1 MSKQDNSTGNVIP
14 LKADTATGFKVEPP
28 TNHADRLRARGSR
41 LHMRAGPDEDE
52 KLVCLYDL
60 VEWLVSDGGLPLVS
74 AIDRV
79 ASEIEARDHDTFSM
93 SQGAYAKPHNPDSS
107 WMKFL
112 NHDGLPETSLAAS
125 SVRVLGMSAFDLS
138 KLMTVPGYR
147 PDQSL
152 EFDESKETPFEYF
165 GRTDSC
171 CYALTWRKA
180 YELFGWGR
188 LVYRAKGQA
197 EPAIAPPAWWRDELE
212 LDHGRSKARYF
223 LKADANTPLVRI
235 VDVLADFAARLGLP
249 TGEAMGDFLAAVNVP
264 LLQEV
269 YALREDHFAELVG
282 AGFMYGL
289 DTQAEAEAQSIRLH
303 GVKDA
308 SRGLYPWAA
317 SPLEAFKRH
326 IQEHGPQRSDRSLYA
341 VSHATANRLWG
352 WGEVVAAQ
360 AETQAAPVSE
370 ATEAQAAPAKDT
382 APSVPKK
389 VKEKDMSPEWTGA
402 RLLARQNELKKKDFK
417 DYASRTAIEAGLPA
431 RAANRRINEFKTGG
445 VAANVAD
452 QLKAVGAKNKAA

>member
-1 MSKQDNSTGNVIP
+1 MSKQDSSTGNVIP
-14 LKADTATGFKVEPP
+14 IRADTAAGFKVEPP

-41 LHMRAGPDEDE
+41 LHMRAGPGEDE
-52 KLVCLYDL
+52 NLLCLYDL
-60 VEWLVSDGGLPLVS
+60 VAWLVSDGGLPLVR
-74 AIDRV
+74 AIDGV
-79 ASEIEARDHDTFSM
+79 ASEIEARDHDTFFM
-93 SQGAYAKPHNPDSS
+93 SQGDYAKPHYPDSP
-107 WMKFL
+107 WRKFT
-112 NHDGLPETSLAAS
+112 DEKSPAAS
-125 SVRVLGMSAFDLS
+125 SVRVLGMSAYDLS
-138 KLMTVPGYR
+138 KLMNGPGYR

-171 CYALTWRKA
+171 CHALTWRKA

-188 LVYRAKGQA
+188 VVYAAKGQVA
-197 EPAIAPPAWWRDELE
+197 PAIAGWRDELE
-212 LDHGRSKARYF
+212 LDHGRSKARYSQ
-223 LKADANTPLVRI
+223 KADANTPLVRI

-249 TGEAMGDFLAAVNVP
+249 TGEAMDDFLAAVNVP

-269 YALREDHFAELVG
+269 YALRENHFAELVG

-289 DTQAEAEAQSIRLH
+289 DTQAVAEAQSIRMY

-326 IQEHGPQRSDRSLYA
+326 IQEHGLQRSDRSLYA

-360 AETQAAPVSE
+360 AETR
-370 ATEAQAAPAKDT
+370 AAPAKKT
-382 APSVPKK
+382 LKPSGWDQVVSIKKANKDSGLTQEQKK
-389 VKEKDMSPEWTGA
+389 V
-402 RLLARQNELKKKDFK
+402 
-417 DYASRTAIEAGLPA
+417 
-431 RAANRRINEFKTGG
+431 
-445 VAANVAD
+445 VAAEFARRKDGGGTGIAKAMASELGISVTAFNI
-452 QLKAVGAKNKAA
+452 LKQAKPGKREKKNNWVVLSGQKAS